1 MRRVACFAAVVVA
14 CLACS
19 TFGTERQR
27 LLMDDG
33 WRFTLNDPPDA
44 GTVFDFPEAR
54 DLSKARPADIAAEPA
69 LEAARQDPAAINLG
83 GQVSFVQPS
92 FNDGQWRSLDLP
104 HDWVVE
110 LPFDSRADVNHG
122 FKAISPKI
130 GNTIGWYRRSFNLSA
145 EDKGSTLWVEF
156 DGVYR
161 NSVVW
166 LNGHCLGREP
176 SGYSSFWYD
185 ISKAAIYGGANEL
198 VVRVDATRTEGWFY
212 EGAGIYRHVW
222 LVKTDPVHVAHWG
235 TFVTSDVEGPNAI
248 VTARTTVRN
257 DQDSTVKCQVVSTIV
272 DAENKTVVE
281 SKSPVLT
288 VAAGSQ
294 SEIGQALRIPHVNL
308 WSLDTPYMYKLL
320 TTVQV
325 DGKTTDSGYQTPF
338 GVRTIRFDA
347 NDGFFLNGQRVEIK
361 GTCNH
366 QDHAG
371 VGSALPDRL
380 QYYRVEKLKEMGSN
394 AYRTSHNDP
403 TPELLDACDKL
414 GMLVMDEHRLIGMTP
429 EILGEVRG
437 QVMRDRNHPS
447 VFIWSIGNEEPT
459 QASDLGVAIGVA
471 MQNVVHQLDPTRLCT
486 QAMNNGWGRG
496 LSDVIDVQGFNYL
509 RQGGGTGRG
518 TPAPQ
523 ATSAYHAMD
532 DYHAAYPN
540 RPAIG
545 TEEASTLST
554 RGIYADDRA
563 HGYESAYD
571 VDYPRWGTTAEQ
583 WWPYYV
589 ARPWAAGAFVWTGFD
604 YRGEPTP
611 YRWPCISSQFGI
623 MDTCGFPKDNFYYY
637 QAWWSGKPVLHLLP
651 HWNWAGKEGQ
661 PIDVWCYSNYPSV
674 ELFLNGTSLGKQD
687 MPVNSHLE
695 WKVPYTP
702 GTLEA
707 RAYKG
712 DQVVA
717 TTQVQTTGPAAKLIL
732 TPDRM
737 TISED
742 GRDVSVV
749 SVAVADADGRTVP
762 TAGNLVKFTIN
773 GGGRIIGVGNGEP
786 SSHEADKASQR
797 SAFAG
802 LCMAIV
808 QSMPAAADGISPVP
822 ITLTASSEGLAR
834 ATVTL
839 QAVEGTPTPSVP

>member
-1 MRRVACFAAVVVA
+1 MRRVSCLAAVVIA
-14 CLACS
+14 SLACS
-19 TFGTERQR
+19 AFGIERQR
-27 LLMDDG
+27 LLLDDG
-33 WRFTLNDPPDA
+33 WRFTLNDAPDA
-44 GTVFDFPEAR
+44 GTIFDFPEAH

-69 LEAARQDPAAINLG
+69 LEAAWPDAAAINLG
-83 GQVSFVQPS
+83 ANVSFVQPGFDDS
-92 FNDGQWRSLDLP
+92 QWRLLDLP

-110 LPFDSRADVNHG
+110 LPFDQRGDVNHG
-122 FKAISPKI
+122 FKAIGPKI
-130 GNTIGWYRRSFNLSA
+130 GNTIGWYRRSFNLPA
-145 EDKGSTLWVEF
+145 EDKGRTLWVEF

-185 ISKAAIYGGANEL
+185 ISKAANFGGANEL

-222 LVKTDPVHVAHWG
+222 LVKTDPVHVDHWG

-257 DQDSTVKCQVVSTIV
+257 DLDSTVKCQVVSTVV
-272 DAENKTVVE
+272 DADGKTIVE
-281 SKSPVLT
+281 GKSVVLT
-288 VAAGSQ
+288 VAARSQ
-294 SEIGQALRIPHVNL
+294 SEIGQALRVPHVNL

-325 DGKTTDSGYQTPF
+325 GGQVTDSGYQTPF
-338 GVRTIRFDA
+338 GVRTIRFDP

-371 VGSALPDRL
+371 VGTALPDRL
-380 QYYRVEKLKEMGSN
+380 QYFRVEKLKEMGSN
-394 AYRTSHNDP
+394 ADRTSHNDP

-429 EILGEVRG
+429 EILGQLRR

-459 QASDLGVAIGVA
+459 QGSDLGTAIGVA
-471 MQNVVHQLDPTRLCT
+471 MENVVHQLDPTRLCT
-486 QAMNNGWGRG
+486 QAMNNSWGRG

-509 RQGGGTGRG
+509 RQGGGGRRG
-518 TPAPQ
+518 PLTQPV
-523 ATSAYHAMD
+523 SAYHAMD
-532 DYHAAYPN
+532 VYHAAYPN

-554 RGIYADDRA
+554 RGIYANDKVR
-563 HGYESAYD
+563 GYMSAYD
-571 VDYPRWGTTAEQ
+571 LNYPGWGTTADM
-583 WWPYYV
+583 WWPYYL

-637 QAWWSGKPVLHLLP
+637 EAWWTDKPVLHLLP

-661 PIDVWCYSNYPSV
+661 PIDVWCFSNYPSV
-674 ELFLNGTSLGKQD
+674 ELFLNGTSVGKQE
-687 MPVNSHLE
+687 MPVNGHLE
-695 WKVPYTP
+695 WKVPYAP

-717 TTQVQTTGPAAKLIL
+717 TTQVRTTGAAAKIIL
-732 TPDRM
+732 TPDRA
-737 TISED
+737 TISAD
-742 GRDVSVV
+742 GRDVSVL
-749 SVAVADADGRTVP
+749 SVAVADAKGLTVP
-762 TAGNLVKFTIN
+762 TAGNLVKFTIS
-773 GGGRIIGVGNGEP
+773 GGGKIIGVGNGEP

-808 QSMPAAADGISPVP
+808 QSGQQPGP
-822 ITLTASSEGLAR
+822 ITLTAESDGLAP
-834 ATVTL
+834 ATITL